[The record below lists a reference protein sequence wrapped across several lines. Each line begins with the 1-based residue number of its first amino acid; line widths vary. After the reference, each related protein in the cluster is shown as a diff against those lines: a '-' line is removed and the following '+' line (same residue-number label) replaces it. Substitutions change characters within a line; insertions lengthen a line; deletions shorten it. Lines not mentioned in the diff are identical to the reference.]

1 MHSLN
6 ILYDSL
12 LTLIGFL
19 ILNWLDILF
28 YFIFTIIIV
37 IYFGGILEKLVKSQ
51 KISTLKKIAC
61 ILYIRMIN
69 KL

>member
-51 KISTLKKIAC
+51 KISTLKKLHA
-61 ILYIRMIN
+61 YYT
-69 KL
+69 